1 MNIYLVHF
9 LADEDIYYIDQAFK
23 DKQKAIEHIE
33 RAYLEFANELVE
45 EEMMT
50 SIDVQNQLE
59 ASRFNAADP
68 NIYVCYGDIQ
78 VEYKIPHFGYVQEI
92 DLI

>member
-1 MNIYLVHF
+1 MSIYLVHF
-9 LADEDIYYIDQAFK
+9 LTDEDVYYMDYAFK
-23 DKQKAIEHIE
+23 KKQNAIDYIE
-33 RAYLEFANELVE
+33 RAYYEYGNELVE

-50 SIDVQNQLE
+50 SIDIQNQIE
-59 ASRFNAADP
+59 ASRADAEDP
-68 NIYVCYGDIQ
+68 DICVCYGDVQ